1 VLTERLVGEPGQV
14 INAAPGEVLPRP
26 RWADAIETADG
37 QSTQIGETLE
47 APARAGAYFLTRA
60 RRRVGAVVVNASA
73 EESTLDRYNSK
84 ELGSH
89 MGSNSALVAPDPG
102 AWITMAFRAAARRSL
117 IQPALII
124 ALIMLVV
131 EAIAIGTR
139 GRQAA

>member
-1 VLTERLVGEPGQV
+1 
-14 INAAPGEVLPRP
+14 
-26 RWADAIETADG
+26 
-37 QSTQIGETLE
+37 
-47 APARAGAYFLTRA
+47 
-60 RRRVGAVVVNASA
+60 
-73 EESTLDRYNSK
+73 
-84 ELGSH
+84 
-89 MGSNSALVAPDPG
+89 MGSSSALVAPDPG